1 MISTFLAATGSL
13 TTSGPASG
21 KVHLPNIDYLA
32 ILPILILLGGAI
44 IVLGA
49 SALVRGGLKR
59 DVATGLTITTAV
71 AALATALV
79 GWHRVDTQGATTTI
93 AHAISFD
100 GFAVFGAITVC
111 SALVL
116 ATLIGHSYLV
126 REGVGTTEYH
136 VLALCAAAGA
146 VLMAQANDLIVIFL
160 ALEIL
165 SIPLYVLVAFNPKRK
180 ESGEA
185 ALKYFL
191 LGGFASAV
199 LVYGIA
205 LTYGATGTTNLTQI
219 AGFLSQTIPQQPG
232 LLWAGMILLLVG
244 FAFKVAAVPFHLW
257 TPDVYQGAP
266 SPVTGFM
273 AGVAKAGGFFALLR
287 ILLSAFGTQAATW
300 QPILYVLAIAT
311 LVVGATVALMQR
323 DIKRMLAYSSINHA
337 GFILLGVEAATTKG
351 VSSALFYLFTYAIIT
366 VGTFGVIT
374 LVGGKGDEDQDL
386 AHYKGLARRQPL
398 LGGALIILLLAQA
411 GAPFTTGFLAKFGVV
426 AASIDAGSW
435 PLATIAMIT
444 AAISVAFYLRA
455 ALLIATPI
463 NSASADDELPPSGA
477 PLSTVES
484 NAALLLEDEIE
495 VAAPPVVPVPV
506 AAGVAI
512 GISVAVTIFFGV
524 VPGPL
529 LDLAHAATLGYLP

>member
-1 MISTFLAATGSL
+1 MSHLLAAT
-13 TTSGPASG
+13 TSDLG

-32 ILPILILLGGAI
+32 ILPFLILLGGAV
-44 IVLGA
+44 IVLVA

-59 DVATGLTITTAV
+59 DVATSLTVATGIAGLV
-71 AALATALV
+71 AALV

-111 SALVL
+111 SAVIL
-116 ATLIGHSYLV
+116 AALIGHSYLV
-126 REGVGTTEYH
+126 REQISTTEYH
-136 VLALCAAAGA
+136 ILALSAAAGA
-146 VLMAQANDLIVIFL
+146 VLMASANDLIVVFL

-191 LGGFASAV
+191 LGGFASAIF
-199 LVYGIA
+199 VYGIA

-219 AGFLSQTIPQQPG
+219 AGFLSQTIPNHPG
-232 LLWAGMILLLVG
+232 LLWAGMVLLLVG
-244 FAFKVAAVPFHLW
+244 LAFKAAAVPFHLW

-273 AGVAKAGGFFALLR
+273 AGVAKAGAFFALIR
-287 ILLSAFGTQAATW
+287 ILFSAFGTQAGTW
-300 QPILYVLAIAT
+300 QPIIYTLAILT
-311 LVVGATVALMQR
+311 LVLGATVALVQR
-323 DIKRMLAYSSINHA
+323 DLKRMLAYSSINHA
-337 GFILLGVEAATTKG
+337 GFILLGVEAATAKG
-351 VSSALFYLFTYAIIT
+351 VSAALFYLFVYAIIAI
-366 VGTFGVIT
+366 GTFGVIA
-374 LVGGKGDEDQDL
+374 LVGGEGDEDQDL
-386 AHYKGLARRQPL
+386 SHYKGLARRQPL
-398 LGGALIILLLAQA
+398 LGGALVILLLAQA

-435 PLATIAMIT
+435 PLATIAMVT

-455 ALLIATPI
+455 ALLMTSPI

-477 PLSTVES
+477 PAATVAANS
-484 NAALLLEDEIE
+484 ALLLADEEE
-495 VAAPPVVPVPV
+495 VAAPPVVDVPL
-506 AAGVAI
+506 AAGAAI
-512 GISVAVTIFFGV
+512 GISVAVTIFFGI

-529 LDLAHAATLGYLP
+529 LDLAHAATLGFLP